1 MTLNLIVK
9 ANGDTAAQDALDS
22 LHTIVARRLERERV
36 AMIKDQVIARNGNT
50 ASPAFLNH
58 IWQ

>member
-1 MTLNLIVK
+1 
-9 ANGDTAAQDALDS
+9 
-22 LHTIVARRLERERV
+22 
-36 AMIKDQVIARNGNT
+36 MIKDQVIARNGNT